1 MTRFVQIANP
11 RRIVAAALLAASPL
25 LMGGTVWRA
34 DFSQRLLAAQNME
47 RAAIGVPRLA
57 WNEGLAAEAKGWAE
71 ELAATGRFE
80 HSPDE
85 AGKEPEGE
93 NLWAGTPRAYSPEAM
108 IDLWVAE
115 KKDYRAGVFP
125 NNSKSGDVERVGHYT
140 QLIWRDTRQVGC
152 ATAVGRDEEFLVCRY
167 STAGNVYGERPA

>member
-1 MTRFVQIANP
+1 MKRFMQLANP
-11 RRIVAAALLAASPL
+11 RRVMTAALLAASPL

-34 DFSQRLLAAQNME
+34 DFNQRLLITQNME
-47 RAAIGVPRLA
+47 RAAIGVPPLQ
-57 WNEGLAAEAKGWAE
+57 WNEQLASDARAWAN
-71 ELAATGRFE
+71 ELAVTGRFE
-80 HSPDE
+80 HSADE
-85 AGKEPEGE
+85 PGKVPEGE

-108 IDLWVAE
+108 VGLWTAE

-125 NNSKSGDVERVGHYT
+125 SNSRSGDVENVGHYT
-140 QLIWRDTRQVGC
+140 QLIWRETRQVGC